1 MGKPTGFIDIQRKD
15 RSYEPVLKRIKHYRE
30 FALPL
35 NNLEISKQGARC
47 MDCGIPYCHQG
58 CPVNNLIPEWNDLAF
73 KKEWQRALELLHST
87 NNFPEFTGRVCPAPC
102 ETSCTLNLTD
112 NPVTIKNIEC

>member
-1 MGKPTGFIDIQRKD
+1 MGKATGFINIQRKD
-15 RSYEPVLKRIKHYRE
+15 RSYEPVSKRIKHYRE

-35 NNLEISKQGARC
+35 NNSEVSKQGARC

-87 NNFPEFTGRVCPAPC
+87 NNFPESSPRPNHISIYIHSSTHSTKYC
-102 ETSCTLNLTD
+102 L
-112 NPVTIKNIEC
+112 